1 MSDGNHKYKAWLIL
15 CLLAVVWGS
24 SFILMKMGMEAK
36 DGSSIFSGFQVGS
49 LRMLIAGAVLFPFAL
64 KYRHLITKKNFV
76 PLLITGF
83 MGNFFPAYLF
93 PYAEEELSSA
103 FAGMLNSTV
112 PVFAT
117 LIAVFVFKTKLE
129 KLNWLG
135 LLIGIIGAICLT
147 FAGGNTDFSGGIT
160 HIGAI
165 LIATLCY
172 AISVNTIKF
181 YLSDLKAFAI
191 TSIAFSLTLIPAIT
205 SIFIFDTPKVLAEN
219 PNAYKAL
226 GYIAFLAVVGTALAV
241 LLFNY
246 LISISSPIFGASV
259 TYLIPIVAILWGLL
273 FNETINYK
281 HFICMGILLSGVF
294 LLNKKS
300 QKKAG

>member
-1 MSDGNHKYKAWLIL
+1 MSAIIHKYKSWLIL
-15 CLLAVVWGS
+15 CLLAIVWGS
-24 SFILMKMGMEAK
+24 SFILMKLGMEAK
-36 DGSSIFSGFQVGS
+36 DGTKIFSGFQVGS
-49 LRMLIAGAVLFPFAL
+49 LRMLIAGGVLFPFAI
-64 KYRHLITKKNFV
+64 KYRKLITNKNII

-83 MGNFFPAYLF
+83 MGNFFPAFLF
-93 PYAEEELSSA
+93 PFAEEELDSS

-117 LIAVFVFKTKLE
+117 LIAVFVFKVKLQ

-135 LLIGIIGAICLT
+135 LLIGIIGAVCLT
-147 FAGGNTDFSGGIT
+147 FAGGETKLSGDIT

-181 YLSDLKAFAI
+181 YLADLKAFAI
-191 TSIAFSLTLIPAIT
+191 TSISFSLTLIPAII
-205 SIFIFDTPKVLAEN
+205 SIFVFNTPSVLESN
-219 PNAYKAL
+219 PFAFEGL
-226 GYIAFLAVVGTALAV
+226 GYIAFLAIIGTALAV

-273 FNETINYK
+273 FDEAINYK

-294 LLNKKS
+294 LLNKKA
-300 QKKAG
+300 QKKAD